1 MKSRVLLTAM
11 IGLVLTACSY
21 NAVERDSAY
30 QGDFEFYQCSAD
42 KTFKVAFMPN
52 QPLALLR
59 LPEHDYRLVQV
70 PSGSGTKYILD
81 DGTAQTLN
89 PVTLYTKGS
98 EARLELG
105 RVVYKNCISQ

>member
-1 MKSRVLLTAM
+1 MKFRLLLTTI
-11 IGLVLTACSY
+11 IGLGLTACSY

-30 QGDFEFYQCSAD
+30 QGDFTFYQCSAD

-52 QPLALLR
+52 EPLALLR

-89 PVTLYTKGS
+89 PVTLYTKGK